1 MYKTIYDHAAEITK
15 DVIKARGE
23 AINGESELLETYL
36 SDEAVSNLYKKI
48 FRVLSD
54 QKYFMR
60 LPWDRIISSH
70 HLTVVNHMQFIK
82 IPPFLAAQKAV
93 ILGNTP
99 SSIFSHTSTG
109 SPINEHE
116 PQ

>member
-54 QKYFMR
+54 QIIFYEVAVGQNYF
-60 LPWDRIISSH
+60 LPPSNSCQPYPVYQNSS
-70 HLTVVNHMQFIK
+70 FYK
-82 IPPFLAAQKAV
+82 
-93 ILGNTP
+93 
-99 SSIFSHTSTG
+99 
-109 SPINEHE
+109 
-116 PQ
+116 